1 MIVSPAAIGS
11 EWFLNGLAAIEREE
25 ARTQRQLSSG
35 YRIQDASDSPAETSE
50 LIRLGSTLASLQA
63 VQTNLGR
70 VQAET
75 GTADQA
81 IGNSISLIEKRPNP
95 GGAGRLFDYNGCH
108 PSEPVHPGS

>member
-81 IGNSISLIEKRPNP
+81 IGNSISLIESARTLAVQ
-95 GGAGRLFDYNGCH
+95 GASSTTTDATRRNL
-108 PSEPVHPGS
+108 PV